1 VKKLLVVGIALL
13 LSASLA
19 TTVLAKPSVV
29 ATHAVLGEFVQI
41 VGGELIEVTTIIP
54 SGFCPAFYDLCPS
67 DVAAVSRATM
77 VLYSG
82 IEPWMDSLL
91 DAVGGTASVVL
102 LTGEWNTP
110 DVAAEKVDAI
120 VAALSE
126 LLPGDADIFA
136 ANAASYKEELTLLA
150 AALRQ
155 QADALRVGDIP
166 VISMAWQEMFV
177 AWLGFD
183 IVATYGMPVNLSWK
197 DVGNFAQVGVDNDV
211 ILVIDN
217 LQSGVNFGAKLAREV
232 DAIHVV
238 LSNFPGAMPRTATV
252 LDLFTQNAEALFSAV
267 EPLP

>member
-1 VKKLLVVGIALL
+1 VKRLLMVGISLLVIAGLG
-13 LSASLA
+13 

-29 ATHAVLGEFVQI
+29 ATHAILGEFTQI

-91 DAVGGTASVVL
+91 NAVGGTASVVL

-110 DVAAEKVDAI
+110 DAAAEKVDAI
-120 VAALSE
+120 AAALSE
-126 LLPGDADIFA
+126 LLPGDAGIFA
-136 ANAASYKEELTLLA
+136 ANATAYKTELALLGISLKAKAATLNVA
-150 AALRQ
+150 A
-155 QADALRVGDIP
+155 VP

-177 AWLGFD
+177 SWLGFD
-183 IVATYGMPVNLSWK
+183 VVATYGIPGNLSLQ
-197 DVGNFAQVGVDNDV
+197 DLVDLAAVGVSDEV
-211 ILVIDN
+211 AMVIDN

-252 LDLFTQNAEALFSAV
+252 LDLFAQNAEALFSAV
-267 EPLP
+267 EPLS

>member
-1 VKKLLVVGIALL
+1 MKRLLLVGTILL
-13 LSASLA
+13 LGTGVGSAALA
-19 TTVLAKPSVV
+19 TPIVV
-29 ATHAVLGEFVQI
+29 ATHAVLGEFTQI

-67 DVAAVSRATM
+67 DVAAISRATM

-91 DAVGGTASVVL
+91 EAVGGTAAVVL
-102 LTGEWNTP
+102 LAGEWNTP
-110 DVAAEKVDAI
+110 DAAAEEVDVI
-120 VAALSE
+120 AASLSE
-126 LLPGDADIFA
+126 LLPGDAEIFA
-136 ANAASYKEELTLLA
+136 ANASAYKEELTLLA
-150 AALRQ
+150 IALRQ
-155 QADALRVGDIP
+155 RADALDVGGVP
-166 VISMAWQEMFV
+166 VISMVWQEMFV
-177 AWLGFD
+177 TWLGFD
-183 IVATYGMPVNLSWK
+183 VVATYGMPVNLSWK
-197 DVGNFAQVGVDNDV
+197 DVGNFAQVGIDNDV

-252 LDLFTQNAEALFSAV
+252 LDLFAQNAEALFSAV